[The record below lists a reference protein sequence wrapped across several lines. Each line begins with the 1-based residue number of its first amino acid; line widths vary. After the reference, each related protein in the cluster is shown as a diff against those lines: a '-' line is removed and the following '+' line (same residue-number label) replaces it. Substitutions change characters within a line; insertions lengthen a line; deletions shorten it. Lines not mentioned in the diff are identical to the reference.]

1 MIPRSLIA
9 TTRHRTLPDVD
20 SYATRRNITIAA
32 VVAVLL
38 IALMALV
45 GYCARTAMT
54 PARDGGAPAASAG
67 RTPVSGLPTVPLR
80 ELPREAVATVAL
92 IDANGPFPYDKD
104 GTVFGNLEGVLPKQ
118 PRGYYREYTV
128 PTPGSRDRG
137 ARRLVAGRDGDL
149 YYTDDHYD
157 SFRQVLR

>member
-1 MIPRSLIA
+1 MDR
-9 TTRHRTLPDVD
+9 
-20 SYATRRNITIAA
+20 YATRRNITIAA

-38 IALMALV
+38 VAVMALL
-45 GYCARTAMT
+45 GYCARTAMA
-54 PARDGGAPAASAG
+54 PSGEGGAPAASAV

-80 ELPREAVATVAL
+80 DLPKEAVATVAL

-104 GTVFGNLEGVLPKQ
+104 GTVFGNLEGILPRQ

-149 YYTDDHYD
+149 YYTADHYE

>member
-1 MIPRSLIA
+1 MDRIG
-9 TTRHRTLPDVD
+9 
-20 SYATRRNITIAA
+20 TRRDIVITA
-32 VVAVLL
+32 VVAVLV

-45 GYCARTAMT
+45 GYCARTAMA
-54 PARDGGAPAASAG
+54 PSGDGAPVPSAAAG
-67 RTPVSGLPTVPLR
+67 TPVSGLPTVPLR
-80 ELPREAVATVAL
+80 GLPKEAVATVAL
-92 IDANGPFPYDKD
+92 IDKNGPYPYDKD

-118 PRGYYREYTV
+118 PRGYYREFTV

-149 YYTDDHYD
+149 YYTDDHYE

>member
-9 TTRHRTLPDVD
+9 TTRDRTLPDVD
-20 SYATRRNITIAA
+20 RFASRRNITIAA

-38 IALMALV
+38 VAVMALL
-45 GYCARTAMT
+45 GYCARTAMA
-54 PARDGGAPAASAG
+54 PSGEGGAPAASAA

-80 ELPREAVATVAL
+80 DLPKEAAATVAL

-104 GTVFGNLEGVLPKQ
+104 GTVFGNLEGILPKQ

-149 YYTDDHYD
+149 YYTADHYE

>member
-1 MIPRSLIA
+1 MDR
-9 TTRHRTLPDVD
+9 
-20 SYATRRNITIAA
+20 YATRRNITIAA

-38 IALMALV
+38 VAVMALL
-45 GYCARTAMT
+45 GYCARTALA
-54 PARDGGAPAASAG
+54 PSGDGSAPAASAV

-80 ELPREAVATVAL
+80 DLPKEAVATVAL

-104 GTVFGNLEGVLPKQ
+104 GTVFGNLEGILPRQ

-149 YYTDDHYD
+149 YYTADHYE